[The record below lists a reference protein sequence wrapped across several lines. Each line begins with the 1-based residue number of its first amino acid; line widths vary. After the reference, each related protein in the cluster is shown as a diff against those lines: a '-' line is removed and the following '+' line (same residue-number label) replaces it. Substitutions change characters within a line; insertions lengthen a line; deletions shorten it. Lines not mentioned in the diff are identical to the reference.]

1 MKLQV
6 SDPVE
11 VLIPAT
17 SNELL
22 LLLRNNLSEGEVV
35 SIARKYFSETKGQ
48 EYVKQ
53 VAHKENK
60 LIDLEAAH
68 KYSSVSTLS
77 KLQQVSVFGRS
88 RRFDEVCGI
97 HPEHIVCQPKV
108 EGLLGAKLNPAKHEG
123 YVPRRRRQ
131 PRA

>member
-11 VLIPAT
+11 VLIPAS

-68 KYSSVSTLS
+68 KYSSVIYE
-77 KLQQVSVFGRS
+77 F
-88 RRFDEVCGI
+88 
-97 HPEHIVCQPKV
+97 
-108 EGLLGAKLNPAKHEG
+108 
-123 YVPRRRRQ
+123 
-131 PRA
+131 